1 MKLKP
6 PFKINVPMVLTWLR
20 IALIPVVLGVF
31 YIPETWLAP
40 HWVNVIACV
49 TFVVAAVTD
58 ALDGFLARRYEGW
71 ATRMGAFLDP
81 IADKLVVSA
90 ARARSSRHGRCDDHY
105 RTRDH
110 GDRHS

>member
-40 HWVNVIACV
+40 HWVNAIACV

-71 ATRMGAFLDP
+71 ATRMVRSLTRLPTSLLCQQPWWLWSGS
-81 IADKLVVSA
+81 IVSTWPL
-90 ARARSSRHGRCDDHY
+90 R
-105 RTRDH
+105 
-110 GDRHS
+110 

>member
-49 TFVVAAVTD
+49 TFVVAA
-58 ALDGFLARRYEGW
+58 RRIPGQTLRRLGY
-71 ATRMGAFLDP
+71 P
-81 IADKLVVSA
+81 
-90 ARARSSRHGRCDDHY
+90 HGRIP
-105 RTRDH
+105 
-110 GDRHS
+110 